1 MGNGILVT
9 KTDTETTFND
19 RNEPVENIRV
29 AFKVDDDG
37 PFYKRFPK
45 DGFNGSAAMI
55 ELETFAREL
64 RALKG

>member
-1 MGNGILVT
+1 MNGIAIV
-9 KTDTETTFND
+9 KTDTETTFNE
-19 RNEPVENIRV
+19 RNEPVEQIRI

-45 DGFNGSAAMI
+45 DGFTGSAAKI